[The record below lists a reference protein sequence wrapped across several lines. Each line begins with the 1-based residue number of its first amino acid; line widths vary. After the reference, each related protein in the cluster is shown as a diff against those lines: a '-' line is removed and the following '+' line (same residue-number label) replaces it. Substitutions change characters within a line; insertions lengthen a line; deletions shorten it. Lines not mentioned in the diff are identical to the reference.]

1 MIFVVMVA
9 LLFCSETLGSHPVF
23 GEEDNITHD
32 VVEADFDISN
42 RTELDLT
49 EVEGLASGILI
60 PNYSYEYELDV
71 EHDIAMEMDEL
82 FYYPLSPVNLTVD
95 SVFNSSYSCNL
106 TVTCST
112 YNFDINSIFKCDN
125 KTCHQEGGEQRE
137 TWWWPNV
144 SLHVYL
150 SDGSIIC
157 NYSNKVNWTKD
168 MIEIGHFCPRNAGSE
183 SFSDGVSFC
192 MVKTVV
198 FSVGLIIMVFAVIS
212 VHLTEKFQMQN

>member
-1 MIFVVMVA
+1 MSFAVMVA

-23 GEEDNITHD
+23 GEED
-32 VVEADFDISN
+32 VVESDFDISN

-49 EVEGLASGILI
+49 EAKDWSAVDFSDYGS
-60 PNYSYEYELDV
+60 EYEFGM
-71 EHDIAMEMDEL
+71 EGDIPEEADEL
-82 FYYPLSPVNLTVD
+82 FYYPLSPVNLIVD
-95 SVFNSSYSCNL
+95 SMFNSSYSCNL

-112 YNFDINSIFKCDN
+112 YNFNINSTFKCNN

-137 TWWWPNV
+137 TWWWSV
-144 SLHVYL
+144 SLHVYM

-157 NYSNKVNWTKD
+157 NYSNEVNWTKD
-168 MIEIGHFCPRNAGSE
+168 MIEIGHFCPRNVGSE

-198 FSVGLIIMVFAVIS
+198 FSVGLIIMVFAVIT
-212 VHLTEKFQMQN
+212 VHLIEKFQMQN

>member
-1 MIFVVMVA
+1 MSFVVMVA

-23 GEEDNITHD
+23 GEEDNIYTYDDDDDDHIWN
-32 VVEADFDISN
+32 VSEIEGDFFN
-42 RTELDLT
+42 
-49 EVEGLASGILI
+49 
-60 PNYSYEYELDV
+60 PF
-71 EHDIAMEMDEL
+71 MEIEE
-82 FYYPLSPVNLTVD
+82 FFHYPLFAVNLIVV
-95 SVFNSSYSCNL
+95 SMFNNSDSCNL
-106 TVTCST
+106 TVTCSAH
-112 YNFDINSIFKCDN
+112 NFDINSIFKCDN

-137 TWWWPNV
+137 TWGWPSV

-157 NYSNKVNWTKD
+157 NHSNKVKWTKD

-183 SFSDGVSFC
+183 SFSDSVSFC